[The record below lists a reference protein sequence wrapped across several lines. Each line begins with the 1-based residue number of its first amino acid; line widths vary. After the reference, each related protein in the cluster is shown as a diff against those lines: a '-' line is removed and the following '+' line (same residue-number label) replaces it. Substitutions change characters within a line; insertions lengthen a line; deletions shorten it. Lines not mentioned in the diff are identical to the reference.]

1 MKFKDWTFKLMKMS
15 IKEKIST
22 KQNRQLADTL
32 STVSVVKATHIV
44 LNKISNFK

>member
-22 KQNRQLADTL
+22 KNWQLADTL